1 MDDEVVEVEVKEEPK
16 EEPKKVKKK
25 PGRKPGQK
33 SGYTQSEKTQAQ
45 REQASKGGVEIELP
59 NGMTVTNVNGAIVK
73 SVGKIGDDKIGA
85 FINYHMEM
93 FAMRQGVNKKDVNDL
108 YRRFVGYLQYCA
120 EHNIMPNNM
129 NAYFA
134 IGVNRQDIDY
144 WSKGVMGT
152 PGHKQFALDVKGFF
166 ESIHEQ
172 APTEGLM
179 NPISAMFWQKTHDGF
194 IEAQKVEVT
203 QNDPLG
209 ERTSTEKI
217 AEKYDGLLPD

>member
-1 MDDEVVEVEVKEEPK
+1 MDDESPK
-16 EEPKKVKKK
+16 PKKR
-25 PGRKPGQK
+25 GRKPGQK
-33 SGYTQSEKTQAQ
+33 SGYTQSEATQRA
-45 REQASKGGVEIELP
+45 RELGSIGGVEIAFP
-59 NGMTVTNVNGAIVK
+59 DGMKVTNVKGAIVK
-73 SVGKIGDDKIGA
+73 SVGKIGDDKVGA
-85 FINYHMEM
+85 FVNYHIEM
-93 FAMRQGVNKKDVNDL
+93 MAMRQGVNKKDVNDL
-108 YRRFVGYLQYCA
+108 YRRFGVYLRYCS

-134 IGVNRQDIDY
+134 IGISRQDIDD
-144 WSKGVMGT
+144 WSKGVRGT
-152 PGHKQFALDVKGFF
+152 PEHKQFALDVKGFF

-194 IEAQKVEVT
+194 IEAQKLEVT

-209 ERTSTEKI
+209 EKQSADQV

>member
-1 MDDEVVEVEVKEEPK
+1 MDDEVKK
-16 EEPKKVKKK
+16 TPKKR
-25 PGRKPGQK
+25 GRKPGQK
-33 SGYTQSEKTQAQ
+33 SGYTVSQKVIE
-45 REQASKGGVEIELP
+45 RNVLASKGGVEIELP
-59 NGMTVTNVNGAIVK
+59 NGMTVTNINGAIVK
-73 SVGKIGDDKIGA
+73 SVGKIGDDKVGA

-93 FAMRQGVNKKDVNDL
+93 FAMRQGVNKKDVDDL
-108 YRRFVGYLQYCA
+108 YRRFVVYLQYCS

-144 WSKGVMGT
+144 WSKGTLGT
-152 PGHKQFALDVKGFF
+152 PKHKQFALDVKGFF

-194 IEAQKVEVT
+194 IEAQKVEVAQT
-203 QNDPLG
+203 DPLG
-209 ERTSTEKI
+209 EKASAEKI